1 MATKVKSSTKSK
13 KSTIVTN
20 PQLPN
25 IDDVEINKM
34 LNVDRI
40 DDFIEENY
48 KKYTYSTE
56 DEIQRKSKADKRIN
70 ELKEQFVDR
79 KSTRLNSSH

>member
-1 MATKVKSSTKSK
+1 MATKVKSSTKGK
-13 KSTIVTN
+13 KNTIVTN

-34 LNVDRI
+34 LDVDRI

-48 KKYTYSTE
+48 KKYTYATE
-56 DEIQRKSKADKRIN
+56 DEIQRKSKADKRI
-70 ELKEQFVDR
+70 
-79 KSTRLNSSH
+79 KSSI